1 MVGSAQSPAIYTV
14 GHSTHPLEEF
24 LGLLKRHGITAV
36 ADVRSQPY
44 SRIDHFCKDAL
55 AAALKAE
62 GVEYVF
68 LGRELGARR
77 DERECYEGDQALYE
91 RIASL
96 PAFRDGLVRLER
108 GAEKRV
114 IAIMCAEKE
123 PLDCHRTILVCRH
136 LRGRGLRIRHI
147 LADGTVEEHEQTEQR
162 LVKLTGVET
171 SLFEQD
177 VTEQELIER
186 AYEARGREIAYRTD
200 SQEVAP

>member
-1 MVGSAQSPAIYTV
+1 MNGERLIYTV

-24 LGLLKRHGITAV
+24 LGLLKRHGITAI
-36 ADVRSQPY
+36 ADVRSHPY
-44 SRIDHFCKDAL
+44 SRIEHFGKDAL

-62 GVEYVF
+62 CIEYVF

-77 DERECYEGDQALYE
+77 DERECYEGDQAVYE

-108 GAEKRV
+108 GAEKHV

-136 LRGRGLRIRHI
+136 LRGGGLRIRHI
-147 LADGTVEEHEQTEQR
+147 LADGTVEEHKQTEQR
-162 LVKLTGVET
+162 LVKLMGVET
-171 SLFEQD
+171 SLFEQNG
-177 VTEQELIER
+177 TGQELIER
-186 AYEARGREIAYRTD
+186 AYEARGREIAFRAN
-200 SQEVAP
+200 SQEVSS

>member
-1 MVGSAQSPAIYTV
+1 MNDERSIYTV
-14 GHSTHPLEEF
+14 GHSTHSLEEF
-24 LGLLKRHGITAV
+24 MELLKRHGITAV

-44 SRIDHFCKDAL
+44 SRIDHFGKDAL

-62 GVEYVF
+62 GIEYVF

-77 DERECYEGDQALYE
+77 DERECYEGAQAVYE

-96 PAFRDGLVRLER
+96 PAFRDGLARLER
-108 GAEKRV
+108 GAEKHV

-147 LADGTVEEHEQTEQR
+147 LADGSVEEHEQTEQR
-162 LVKLTGVET
+162 LMKQMGVEA

-186 AYEARGREIAYRTD
+186 AYDARGREIAYRAD
-200 SQEVAP
+200 SQEVTP